1 MFSDAKKGIGWRVCG
16 VLDEGMGHLPDFFC
30 RWRGGDAA
38 ERGGGL
44 SLVPRQAV
52 TLLHDKVTKT
62 CAWGYRPL
70 RTPLSGAY
78 ESATLISRLVRLLA

>member
-1 MFSDAKKGIGWRVCG
+1 MRFFGGW
-16 VLDEGMGHLPDFFC
+16 DEGMGHWPDFCC
-30 RWRGGDAA
+30 RWRGEDAA

-52 TLLHDKVTKT
+52 TLFHDKVTKT

-70 RTPLSGAY
+70 RTPFSGAY
-78 ESATLISRLVRLLA
+78 EIASLISRLVRLLA